1 MTARLHV
8 ASSSALR
15 PDGAHDAV
23 VLVAP
28 SPSSPIP
35 RSLRP
40 AISVAAAVDATL
52 DAGVHLLVTD
62 LAPGRRLIF
71 SATGPL
77 GGDVHDVRSVA
88 EAAGRGLVR
97 ARDAGARRPV
107 LVLAGMP
114 SSKPFSNALEVGAL
128 GALGAL
134 WQPLEAREA
143 LGEAVVEPVESIALL
158 VPGDVDGDA
167 LVKRVQGLDDAR
179 RLARDICGTEP
190 ERMSPPKM
198 AELCSA
204 AFADTSVRVDVFEV
218 VSQLVSHYPLLMAV
232 ARASLPVRRHHP
244 RVVRLR
250 YEGEGPITRTV
261 LLAGKGLSYDTGGA
275 DLKAGGHMAGMSRD
289 KGGAAA
295 VAGLMLAAARLR
307 PKGLRII
314 AELGCVR
321 NSVGAEAL
329 VSDEI
334 IRAHSGCRVRI
345 GNTDAEGRLVMADLL
360 SHLRGAATRCPNP
373 HLFSVATL
381 TGHASRAVG
390 PYSIAMDNG
399 PARKAGMAVGLE
411 RVGDLW
417 GDPFAVSR
425 LRREDFAFV
434 RPRSRA
440 DDVLSCNNAPSTQT
454 PRGHQFPMAFLA
466 MASGLVNHGLGTAFP
481 LPYTHIDIGGSG
493 VEGGD
498 WQHGRPSAAPVL
510 ALAKRLF

>member
-1 MTARLHV
+1 MPARLHL
-8 ASSSALR
+8 ASKNALR
-15 PDGAHDAV
+15 PDGVYDAV
-23 VLVAP
+23 VLV
-28 SPSSPIP
+28 SSSVSADLP
-35 RSLRP
+35 RGLRP

-52 DAGVHLLVTD
+52 ETGTHLLVTD

-71 SATGPL
+71 AATGPL
-77 GGDVHDVRSVA
+77 GNDTDDVRAVG
-88 EAAGRGLVR
+88 EAAGRGVVR

-107 LVLAGMP
+107 LIFAGMP
-114 SSKPFSNALEVGAL
+114 STSAYTNAIEVGAL

-134 WQPLEAREA
+134 WQPLEARETH
-143 LGEAVVEPVESIALL
+143 GEAVVEPVESVSL
-158 VPGDVDGDA
+158 VVPEGVDGAA
-167 LVKRVQGLDDAR
+167 LVKRVQALDDGK
-179 RLARDICGTEP
+179 RLARDISGTEP

-198 AELCSA
+198 AELCAS
-204 AFADTSVRVDVFEV
+204 AFADTCVKVNVFEV

-275 DLKAGGHMAGMSRD
+275 DLKAGGQMAGMSRD

-295 VAGLMLAAARLR
+295 VAGVMLAAAHLR
-307 PKGLRII
+307 PKGVRII

-321 NSVGAEAL
+321 NSIGSEAM

-334 IRAHSGCRVRI
+334 IRSHSGCRVRI
-345 GNTDAEGRLVMADLL
+345 GNTDAEGRLVLADLL
-360 SHLRGAATRCPNP
+360 SHLRGVATRCPSP
-373 HLFSVATL
+373 HVFSLATL

-390 PYSIAMDNG
+390 PYSIAIDNG
-399 PARKAGMAVGLE
+399 PARGAGMAVGLE
-411 RVGDLW
+411 RTGDLW

-454 PRGHQFPMAFLA
+454 ARGHQFPMAFL
-466 MASGLVNHGLGTAFP
+466 MTASGLVNHGRSAAFP

-498 WQHGRPSAAPVL
+498 WQHGRPSAAPVV